1 MSQTEIKKVLSEYE
15 KKKKIYAF
23 ILSGHIPINPE
34 TCIFLTSVLMLKAH
48 EGRSR
53 KVGIR
58 KRKAAL
64 LDILYELLTRRKQ
77 MQNMCFP
84 GCMYES

>member
-1 MSQTEIKKVLSEYE
+1 M

-23 ILSGHIPINPE
+23 MLSGHIPVNPDA
-34 TCIFLTSVLMLKAH
+34 CMFDFLTSVLMLKAH

-64 LDILYELLTRRKQ
+64 LYILY
-77 MQNMCFP
+77 
-84 GCMYES
+84 

>member
-1 MSQTEIKKVLSEYE
+1 MSQTEIKNVLSE
-15 KKKKIYAF
+15 KKIYAF
-23 ILSGHIPINPE
+23 ILSGHIPINPDA
-34 TCIFLTSVLMLKAH
+34 CMFDFLDFLTSVLMLKPH

-58 KRKAAL
+58 KTAL

-77 MQNMCFP
+77 MQNKCFA
-84 GCMYES
+84 GCMCES

>member
-1 MSQTEIKKVLSEYE
+1 MLTEYG
-15 KKKKIYAF
+15 KKKIYAF
-23 ILSGHIPINPE
+23 MLSGHIPVNPDA
-34 TCIFLTSVLMLKAH
+34 CMFDFLTSVLMLKAH

-64 LDILYELLTRRKQ
+64 LYILY
-77 MQNMCFP
+77 
-84 GCMYES
+84 

>member
-1 MSQTEIKKVLSEYE
+1 MLTEYE
-15 KKKKIYAF
+15 KKKIYAF
-23 ILSGHIPINPE
+23 MLSGHIPVNPDA
-34 TCIFLTSVLMLKAH
+34 CMFDFLTSVLMLKAH

-64 LDILYELLTRRKQ
+64 LYILY
-77 MQNMCFP
+77 
-84 GCMYES
+84 

>member
-1 MSQTEIKKVLSEYE
+1 MLTEYE
-15 KKKKIYAF
+15 KKKNLCFYAF
-23 ILSGHIPINPE
+23 MLSGHIPVNPDA
-34 TCIFLTSVLMLKAH
+34 CMFDFLTSVLMLKAH

-64 LDILYELLTRRKQ
+64 LYILY
-77 MQNMCFP
+77 
-84 GCMYES
+84 